1 MKKISYKIYK
11 ESTNEYSN
19 KNVIVF
25 DKSSTLT
32 ISKQFGFKKLNCCN
46 SNKKKCCLININDIE
61 IYVCHIHLFKMLDD
75 LTEILNEMDKLNG
88 AVALINIFGLCI
100 SIKTGSLIYLRR
112 SINNYMYDLYK
123 EHTEDKLF
131 QNNSLSDNQKYI
143 SNLFKSAENK
153 EKNTKKFISSLSKG
167 EYHQYLLKRSC
178 LHKLQD
184 CVNYSKRLYIPQE
197 IALDNPV
204 LSLNTICS
212 VRDIKCKASGHVKS
226 RDAVFIINTFRKDTF
241 SFSYC
246 SDCLYDLYVVL
257 REPYLNDELEE
268 FACRDFKVIHK
279 TSDDYCFFTG
289 NKEKRMYEVYSNNVS
304 YVLCKNSYNMLFET
318 VVNSTT
324 FKELYPQ
331 EANKFKSLI
340 DEEHF
345 KQINKLKKELK
356 AMSENSKRAMASLEA
371 SCQRNTTELS
381 SYYENLLCKIN
392 RENELVL
399 CNKENE
405 NKKLNQEI
413 KRLNNI
419 IDDLRL
425 SNKSLKNNNS
435 KIMQKLNNFDLL
447 SQEEKIRVT
456 AKYQEKIINCA
467 NQKSIINIRLSS
479 KIANL
484 KKINDL
490 NITYIYGLK
499 CSTLNHYPKEDLV
512 ALLNCTKKHEELYL
526 ALCPACVDILLYG
539 LDFIERKNDNY
550 FDDRYKLKI
559 VKITEKDNPQ
569 CNKCKNKISKRIR
582 ITLDNV
588 QFQMCENCVKKFK
601 FLLYGIKEKFE
612 LINTI
617 GGYKFFNS
625 NILDLRA
632 D

>member
-1 MKKISYKIYK
+1 MKKISYKIYD
-11 ESTNEYSN
+11 EITNEYSN
-19 KNVIVF
+19 ENVIVF

-46 SNKKKCCLININDIE
+46 SNRKTCCLININDTE

-75 LTEILNEMDKLNG
+75 FTKILDEMDKLNG
-88 AVALINIFGLCI
+88 AVALINIYGLCI
-100 SIKTGSLIYLRR
+100 LVKTGSLIYLRK

-153 EKNTKKFISSLSKG
+153 EKNTEKFISSLSKG

-184 CVNYSKRLYIPQE
+184 CVNYNKRLYIPQE

-212 VRDIKCKASGHVKS
+212 VRDIKCKASEHVKS

-268 FACRDFKVIHK
+268 FVYGDFKVIHK
-279 TSDDYCFFTG
+279 ASDDYCFFTG
-289 NKEKRMYEVYSNNVS
+289 NKEERMYEVYSYNVS

-318 VVNSTT
+318 VVNSTA

-331 EANKFKSLI
+331 EANKFRSLI

-345 KQINKLKKELK
+345 KQIIKLKKELK
-356 AMSENSKRAMASLEA
+356 VLSENSKLAMASLET
-371 SCQRNTTELS
+371 SCQRNITELS
-381 SYYENLLCKIN
+381 SYYENLIFQIN
-392 RENELVL
+392 GENELAL
-399 CNKENE
+399 CKKEDE
-405 NKKLNQEI
+405 KKELNQEI
-413 KRLNNI
+413 KRLNSI
-419 IDDLRL
+419 INDLRR
-425 SNKSLKNNNS
+425 SNKSLRENNS
-435 KIMQKLNNFDLL
+435 KYKQKLNNFDLL
-447 SQEEKIRVT
+447 SQEEKIRVRE
-456 AKYQEKIINCA
+456 KYQERIINCVY
-467 NQKSIINIRLSS
+467 QKSIINIRLSS

-484 KKINDL
+484 KEINDL
-490 NITYIYGLK
+490 NVTYIYGLN
-499 CSTLNHYPKEDLV
+499 CSTINHYPKEDLI
-512 ALLNCTKKHEELYL
+512 ALLNCTKKREEFYL
-526 ALCPACVDILLYG
+526 ALCPVCVDILLFG

-550 FDDRYKLKI
+550 FDDRYKLRI
-559 VKITEKDNPQ
+559 VKVIERNNPQ
-569 CNKCKNKISKRIR
+569 CSKCKNKISKQIR
-582 ITLDNV
+582 ITFDNV
-588 QFQMCENCVKKFK
+588 QFQMCETCVKKFK
-601 FLLYGIKEKFE
+601 YLLYGIKEKFE